1 MPYVPGNLTVRA
13 NQVGQLQ
20 REWLYVTASDAD
32 ATIVAGGYFADGA
45 AKGMVIGDVV
55 DVVATTGPKYKRYQ
69 VTAVSAAT
77 GAATVAA
84 PIAIT

>member
-1 MPYVPGNLTVRA
+1 MAYVPGNLAARA
-13 NQVGQLQ
+13 NQVGQLK

-32 ATIVAGGYFADGA
+32 ATIIASGYFADGA
-45 AKGMVIGDVV
+45 AKGMTVGDVV

-84 PIAIT
+84 PVAIT